1 MEYNLLATTE
11 QLTISEASSEL
22 WMNLRAIGDS
32 EAKVD
37 RSRIKGLILGWT
49 SLGAVEAINSLRDYL
64 EEEPEKFKYI
74 YRIMPI
80 LTWVNTGLDDIV
92 REVNV
97 QKEKIGKGDT
107 FRVTVEK
114 RRTDLRRLEIIEPVA
129 DAFDNDVDLEN
140 PDWIVLINVLGGKTG
155 VSIIEPRD
163 KLNVQKEKYELS
175 KKDH

>member
-22 WMNLRAIGDS
+22 WMNLRAVGGE

-37 RSRIKGLILGWT
+37 RSRIKGLILGWS
-49 SLGAVEAINSLRDYL
+49 SLDPVDAIHSLRDYM
-64 EEEPEKFKYI
+64 EEEPDRFKNI

-80 LTWVNTGLDDIV
+80 LSWVETEIDAIV
-92 REVNV
+92 EEVMR
-97 QKEKIGKGDT
+97 QKEKIGQGET

-114 RRTDLRRLEIIEPVA
+114 RRTGLGRLELIKPVA
-129 DAFDNDVDLEN
+129 DIFDNDVDLEN
-140 PDWIVLINVLGGKTG
+140 PDWIILINVLGNKTG
-155 VSIIEPRD
+155 ISVINPED

-175 KKDH
+175 KKGH